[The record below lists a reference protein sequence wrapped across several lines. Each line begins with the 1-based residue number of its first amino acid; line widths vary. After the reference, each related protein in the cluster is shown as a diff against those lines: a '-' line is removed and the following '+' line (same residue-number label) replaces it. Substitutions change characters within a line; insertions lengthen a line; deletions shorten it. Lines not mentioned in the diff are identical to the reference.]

1 MTLAEIM
8 KNRGNDPG
16 RYASTDPN
24 SATANS
30 YRAAIAKITPKYV

>member
-1 MTLAEIM
+1 MI
-8 KNRGNDPG
+8 R

-30 YRAAIAKITPKYV
+30 HRAAIAKITPKYV